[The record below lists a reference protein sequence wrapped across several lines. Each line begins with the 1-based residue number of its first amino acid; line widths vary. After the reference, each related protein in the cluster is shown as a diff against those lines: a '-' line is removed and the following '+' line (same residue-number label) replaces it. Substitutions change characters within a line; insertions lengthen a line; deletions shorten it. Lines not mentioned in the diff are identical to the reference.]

1 VPGYVSFIDLG
12 GLKQRSHN
20 GGDYKL
26 GIVASVSFWSQE
38 SILVRLRPRFTE
50 NSEGTAIYP
59 SLYHECGVLAHM
71 RLRPPFIENSE
82 GTAIY
87 PSLHHECGV
96 LAHMTGPHIC

>member
-26 GIVASVSFWSQE
+26 GIVASVSFWSRE
-38 SILVRLRPRFTE
+38 SILARFR
-50 NSEGTAIYP
+50 A
-59 SLYHECGVLAHM
+59 
-71 RLRPPFIENSE
+71 PFIDNLE

-96 LAHMTGPHIC
+96 LTHMTGPHIC